1 MALKKK
7 DLKPAAGAA
16 LLPQLMTEA
25 AGPGEGAV
33 ELPLDSLHAARPDW
47 NFYSPLSD
55 DKMVELIASIRDN
68 GLLHP
73 IVVWR
78 RPGQPDMVL
87 SGHNRLEA
95 FRRLYKTTG
104 EEKYARIPCT
114 LRQDLTEEQA
124 REIIVDSNWVQRN
137 LTPSEKAR
145 SICQKYALSGRKARA
160 ANGSEHLSTYEIIA
174 RQYGLSGR
182 QIARYVKLGSLCPA
196 LLELLDSGRL
206 GVAAGVRLADLP
218 ASLQE
223 QAAPFIRQN
232 GIRPAQ
238 LQQLRPDMT
247 PEELDDLLEQEDGA
261 ARRPVTVSL
270 EVPARLRR
278 EFLAMA
284 RAWLEERED
293 EA

>member
-7 DLKPAAGAA
+7 ELKPAAGAA

-25 AGPGEGAV
+25 AAPGEGAV
-33 ELPLDSLHAARPDW
+33 ELPLDSLRAAKAEW

-73 IVVWR
+73 IVVWQ
-78 RPGQPDMVL
+78 RPGGENMVL

-95 FRRLYKTTG
+95 FRRLYKATG
-104 EEKYARIPCT
+104 EERYARIPCT
-114 LRQDLTEEQA
+114 VRRDLTEEQA

-182 QIARYVKLGSLCPA
+182 QIARYIKLGGLCPA

-218 ASLQE
+218 AALQE
-223 QAAPFIRQN
+223 RAAPLIRKN
-232 GIRPAQ
+232 GIRPEQ
-238 LQQLRPDMT
+238 LRQLRPDME
-247 PEELDDLLEQEDGA
+247 PAELARALGA
-261 ARRPVTVSL
+261 AGGRPATVTL
-270 EVPARLRR
+270 EVPAALRR
-278 EFLAMA
+278 EFLEMA
-284 RAWLEERED
+284 RAWLEEREGD
-293 EA
+293 A